1 MSGFTIDWGAIGLVF
16 GVGFVAAV
24 GVVLLYTV
32 GLRLLGMGQ
41 PLDTAGDHTQY
52 SDETPR
58 SGHTPAGARA
68 LAYLCWAICAAAVL
82 YGIWL
87 TIPQF
92 HQ

>member
-1 MSGFTIDWGAIGLVF
+1 MDIDFGAIGTVA

-24 GVVLLYTV
+24 SVVLLYTL
-32 GLRLLGMGQ
+32 GLRLLGTGQ
-41 PLDTAGDHTQY
+41 PVDAGGERTQY
-52 SDETPR
+52 AEETPR
-58 SGHTPAGARA
+58 SGTTPPGAMAGAVVCFA
-68 LAYLCWAICAAAVL
+68 LSAAAVL

>member
-1 MSGFTIDWGAIGLVF
+1 MTIDFGAIGTVA

-24 GVVLLYTV
+24 GVVLLYTL
-32 GLRLLGMGQ
+32 GLRFLSTGQ
-41 PLDTAGDHTQY
+41 PADAGGERTQY
-52 SDETPR
+52 SEETPR
-58 SGHTPAGARA
+58 SGTTPLGAMAAAVVCFA
-68 LAYLCWAICAAAVL
+68 LCAAAVL